1 METRVLQDIID
12 EGFEA
17 VAEFLGFKSDLL
29 ATVRERIMDGV
40 TGKGPL
46 DPEDAM
52 VLRWLAK
59 EWGERLVL
67 LRDHSAP
74 SYDAASEPV
83 TRLVALVRL
92 ALTVRGERE
101 VHPLQETRSPQH
113 THRDP
118 PPLEGPSRT

>member
-1 METRVLQDIID
+1 
-12 EGFEA
+12 
-17 VAEFLGFKSDLL
+17 
-29 ATVRERIMDGV
+29 MDGV

-52 VLRWLAK
+52 ILRWLAK

-67 LRDHSAP
+67 LRNHNAS
-74 SYDAASEPV
+74 SYDAANEPV

-101 VHPLQETRSPQH
+101 VHPLQETRNAQH
-113 THRDP
+113 TQRET
-118 PPLEGPSRT
+118 PPLDGPSRA

>member
-1 METRVLQDIID
+1 METGVQREIID

-29 ATVRERIMDGV
+29 ATVRERIVDGV

-67 LRDHSAP
+67 LRAHSAS
-74 SYDAASEPV
+74 SYDAANEPV

-92 ALTVRGERE
+92 ALAVRGERE
-101 VHPLQETRSPQH
+101 VTPLEGNRSPQH
-113 THRDP
+113 VRRES
-118 PPLEGPSRT
+118 PPLEEPPRR